1 MDSAA
6 DPPSLEGVAPFGDP
20 RIKACSRLPRAFRSV
35 PRPSSPL
42 GAKASTRCPCFPR
55 PPAATTTNTTP
66 CSLRLHGGP
75 GPSVH
80 GTDEE
85 GENAA
90 GAAGRDSSDCHKGPS
105 LRGTARIPMPDD
117 VSAHKDGKTKRR
129 AKTSTCRCPSHAR
142 RRRRIAPPQ
151 ARGRAP
157 HHHLTMSKQQGPA
170 LCLAADGHAW
180 WAWADLNG
188 RPHAYQAC
196 ALTS

>member
-6 DPPSLEGVAPFGDP
+6 DLPSLGGVAPFGNP

-90 GAAGRDSSDCHKGPS
+90 GAAGRDSSDYHKGPS

-117 VSAHKDGKTKRR
+117 VSARRRKTKRR
-129 AKTSTCRCPSHAR
+129 AKTSTCRCPPRTTHEGSLPH
-142 RRRRIAPPQ
+142 

-170 LCLAADGHAW
+170 PSL
-180 WAWADLNG
+180 G
-188 RPHAYQAC
+188 RRMGTPGGPGP
-196 ALTS
+196 T

>member
-6 DPPSLEGVAPFGDP
+6 DPPSLEGVAPFGDLG
-20 RIKACSRLPRAFRSV
+20 IKACSRLPQAFRSV

-55 PPAATTTNTTP
+55 PPAATTTKLSP
-66 CSLRLHGGP
+66 RDLRSRGGP
-75 GPSVH
+75 ARAPTGRTKREMQLSARRMIPATTTKL
-80 GTDEE
+80 GCPLRRPK
-85 GENAA
+85 G
-90 GAAGRDSSDCHKGPS
+90 GAAPS
-105 LRGTARIPMPDD
+105 IPMPDD
-117 VSAHKDGKTKRR
+117 VLARRRKTKRR

-170 LCLAADGHAW
+170 PSL
-180 WAWADLNG
+180 G
-188 RPHAYQAC
+188 RRMGTPGGPGP
-196 ALTS
+196 T